1 MSLADNQVLPLLFD
15 DGGASA
21 GAPAMVRHGAAVSGI
36 QGRIAETPVSL
47 FLLSSVDGVSA
58 SDLRLLA
65 GQIRA
70 ASAKRH
76 AIVLA
81 LGGNV
86 MLRDDPDLSE
96 AQAALFQDLSESA
109 GSRCLLSI
117 VAADT
122 SGFLSTLPCLA
133 NAAFF
138 VQGSGR
144 LALSAADAVEAVCG
158 VRQDPELL
166 GGALA
171 HARASGIACRACPHL
186 LDAVLQARRY
196 LLATSDNL
204 PPSHAQIHA
213 QESTALACLEKLLPP
228 DDSDGAYDIRVLLDA
243 VLDPGSFLEVQA
255 DMETSLITGFARL
268 RGQACAIVASDPGI
282 LAGCL
287 DVAALEKASRFLS
300 LCARR
305 GIPVVSL
312 IDVPGFVPGE
322 AQEHAGIAAL
332 AARLMRQWQRH
343 GKIVTLVLRD
353 ALGAAGLAMGLS
365 ASLQRQACLA
375 WNGARIS
382 AGGRLGMP
390 VVDDG
395 ITRIAPA
402 LTAQSL
408 ARLLSRDASGKSTES
423 SSEVPH
429 VH

>member
-15 DGGASA
+15 DGSASA
-21 GAPAMVRHGAAVSGI
+21 GASAMVRHGAAVSGI

-58 SDLRLLA
+58 GDLRLLA

-70 ASAKRH
+70 ASGEGH
-76 AIVLA
+76 TIVLA

-86 MLRDDPDLSE
+86 MLRDDPGLAG
-96 AQAALFQDLSESA
+96 AQAALFLALSESA
-109 GSRCLLSI
+109 ENHCLLSI

-133 NAAFF
+133 DAAFF

-158 VRQDPELL
+158 VRQDPEQL

-171 HARASGIACRACPHL
+171 HARAGGIACRACPHL

-196 LLATSDNL
+196 LLATSDSS
-204 PPSHAQIHA
+204 PSFHDQLRA
-213 QESTALACLEKLLPP
+213 QEDAALACLDELLPP
-228 DDSDGAYDIRVLLDA
+228 DDGNGAYDIRVLLEA
-243 VLDPGSFLEVQA
+243 VLDPGSFLELQA
-255 DMETSLITGFARL
+255 GRETSLITGFARL

-287 DVAALEKASRFLS
+287 DAAALEKASRFLA
-300 LCARR
+300 LCVRR
-305 GIPVVSL
+305 RMPVVSL
-312 IDVPGFVPGE
+312 IDAPGFVPGE

-332 AARLMRQWQRH
+332 AARLMQQWQRH

-365 ASLQRQACLA
+365 ASLDRRTCLA

-382 AGGRLGMP
+382 AGGRRGIP
-390 VVDDG
+390 AGDDG

-408 ARLLSRDASGKSTES
+408 ARLLSRDASGKFTES
-423 SSEVPH
+423 PSEVPH